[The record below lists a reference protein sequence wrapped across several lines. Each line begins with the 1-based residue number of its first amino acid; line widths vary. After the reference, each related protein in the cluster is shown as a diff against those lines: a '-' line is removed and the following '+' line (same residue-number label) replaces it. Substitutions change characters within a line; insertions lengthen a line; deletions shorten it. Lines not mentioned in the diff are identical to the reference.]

1 RDGRDDTSAREL
13 RDVPSARDGRD
24 LYRDGRD
31 DPSARERRDLYRDER
46 GAEEPPPLA
55 AERPGIDAVQEDE
68 VSEIALDDD
77 ERAHVAKHYGLRAF
91 GRAIARAVGKLLIPY
106 PDRARRA
113 ALAEM
118 PLQYLS
124 FREARAAFKHRE
136 IDETSFQEA
145 VWQLRE
151 RRRRKITV
159 ERDRYARGELNQS
172 QYEAQMDRI
181 WDEFWG
187 RR

>member
-1 RDGRDDTSAREL
+1 VYRPEGSQPTAADGRRIE
-13 RDVPSARDGRD
+13 
-24 LYRDGRD
+24 
-31 DPSARERRDLYRDER
+31 
-46 GAEEPPPLA
+46 
-55 AERPGIDAVQEDE
+55 AVQEDE

-118 PLQYLS
+118 PLHYSS
-124 FREARAAFKHRE
+124 FREARAAYKHRE
-136 IDETSFQEA
+136 IDETGFQEA

-151 RRRRKITV
+151 RRRRRITV
-159 ERDRYARGELNQS
+159 ERDRYARGELTQG
-172 QYEAQMDRI
+172 QYEAQMDRV